1 MQMNSTLRVLAVGNS
16 FSEDSVDYLYQ
27 IFKETGHDK
36 DYDEIVIGNLVVG
49 GCSLDMHV
57 NFALENKPVYLYTK
71 FSKESNGDME
81 VVSTNATLLK
91 GLQDEEW
98 DIITLQQRSGF
109 SGDKDTFYPYL
120 DMLINYIN
128 KHIIKKNAVLAWNLT
143 WAYDEDSTHPDFA
156 RYNGSQTEM
165 YNSIVKAALDVI
177 VPNKSISFVIPT
189 GIAIQH
195 ARNKYKNLTRDGFH
209 LSIPFGRYIAALT
222 WFCTFTNRDIDVL
235 ETDILSKEQLETAKN
250 SVKKATRNNLGR

>member
-1 MQMNSTLRVLAVGNS
+1 
-16 FSEDSVDYLYQ
+16 
-27 IFKETGHDK
+27 
-36 DYDEIVIGNLVVG
+36 
-49 GCSLDMHV
+49 
-57 NFALENKPVYLYTK
+57 
-71 FSKESNGDME
+71 ME
-81 VVSTNATLLK
+81 LL
-91 GLQDEEW
+91 
-98 DIITLQQRSGF
+98 T
-109 SGDKDTFYPYL
+109 
-120 DMLINYIN
+120 
-128 KHIIKKNAVLAWNLT
+128 V
-143 WAYDEDSTHPDFA
+143 DSTS
-156 RYNGSQTEM
+156 RTRRMKVKGCI
-165 YNSIVKAALDVI
+165 SIVKAALDVI

>member
-1 MQMNSTLRVLAVGNS
+1 MLL
-16 FSEDSVDYLYQ
+16 Q
-27 IFKETGHDK
+27 I
-36 DYDEIVIGNLVVG
+36 
-49 GCSLDMHV
+49 
-57 NFALENKPVYLYTK
+57 
-71 FSKESNGDME
+71 ME
-81 VVSTNATLLK
+81 LL
-91 GLQDEEW
+91 
-98 DIITLQQRSGF
+98 T
-109 SGDKDTFYPYL
+109 
-120 DMLINYIN
+120 
-128 KHIIKKNAVLAWNLT
+128 V
-143 WAYDEDSTHPDFA
+143 DSTS
-156 RYNGSQTEM
+156 RTRRMKVKGCI
-165 YNSIVKAALDVI
+165 SIVKAALDVI